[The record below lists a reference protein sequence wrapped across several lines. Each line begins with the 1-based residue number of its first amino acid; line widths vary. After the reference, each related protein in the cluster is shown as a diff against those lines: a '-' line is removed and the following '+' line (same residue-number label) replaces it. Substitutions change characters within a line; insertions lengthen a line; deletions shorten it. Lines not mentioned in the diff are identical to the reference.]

1 MVSQVER
8 DYAAYVSEKGRRAG
22 DALITDPTASANYI
36 SFIYGFPD
44 SESLPAG
51 SVTETTHRVLT
62 ENPVWALQYGAVNGP
77 KPIREAIL
85 AKLKRD
91 QGISASM
98 DEIIVT
104 AGSSQAIQLITQ
116 LLVDPGD
123 TIIAESPTFLGFF
136 DDVRNSGANITGVE
150 VDEEGIRVDLLEQE
164 LVALR
169 ENGVRPRFLYI
180 LPNYQNPTG
189 VRTTLERRKRIVEL
203 AEEFDTLIIED
214 DAYFDLRYE
223 GEALPTIYSLDPHG
237 RTLYLGTLSKT
248 LAAGFR
254 IGWVIGP
261 APIIRRIASLK
272 TDGGTNIFGS
282 FIAASWL
289 PEHFE
294 RHVDE
299 LRRIYGQRR
308 TLMLAALEKYMPEG
322 ATWSVPTGGFFI
334 WLTLPEGVDSGPMLV
349 QAREMGIEYLPG
361 TACFFDHTGANHIRL
376 SFSFARD
383 EVIDEG
389 IRRLGELIRSELA
402 ESISG

>member
-1 MVSQVER
+1 MSVRAER
-8 DYAAYVSEKGRRAG
+8 DYGGYLSERGRRAG

-44 SESLPAG
+44 SGSLPAG

-62 ENPVWALQYGAVNGP
+62 ENPVWSLQYGAVNGP
-77 KPIREAIL
+77 REIREAIL

-98 DEIIVT
+98 DEILIT
-104 AGSSQAIQLITQ
+104 AGSSQAIQLIVQ

-123 TIIAESPTFLGFF
+123 TIIAESPSFLGFF
-136 DDVRNSGANITGVE
+136 DDIRNSGATIRGVE
-150 VDEEGIRVDLLEQE
+150 VDEDGIQVDLLEE
-164 LVALR
+164 ALIELR
-169 ENGVRPRFLYI
+169 EKGVRPRLLYL

-203 AEEFDTLIIED
+203 AEEFDTLIVED

-223 GEALPTIYSLDPHG
+223 GEVIPPIYTLDPNG
-237 RTLYLGTLSKT
+237 RTFYLGTLSKT

-254 IGWVIGP
+254 IGWVVGP
-261 APIIRRIASLK
+261 AAIIRNLAALK

-294 RHVDE
+294 RHVAE
-299 LRRIYGQRR
+299 LRDIYRR
-308 TLMLAALEKYMPEG
+308 RRDLTLKALERYMPDG
-322 ATWSVPTGGFFI
+322 VDWSQPTGGFFI
-334 WLTLPEGVDSGPMLV
+334 WVKLPDGIDTSPMLA

-361 TACFFDHTGANHIRL
+361 AACFFDHTGANQMRL

-383 EVIDEG
+383 EVIEEG
-389 IRRLGELIRSELA
+389 IKRLADLVRSEMA
-402 ESISG
+402 ESISA

>member
-1 MVSQVER
+1 MASQVKR
-8 DYAAYVSEKGRRAG
+8 DYAEYVSERGLRAG

-44 SESLPAG
+44 SDSLPAG

-62 ENPVWALQYGAVNGP
+62 ENPIWALQYGAVNGP
-77 KPIREAIL
+77 TPIREAIL

-123 TIIAESPTFLGFF
+123 VIIAESPSFLGFF
-136 DDVRNSGANITGVE
+136 DDVRNSGAELRGIE
-150 VDEEGIRVDLLEQE
+150 VDDDGIRVDALEQTLDE
-164 LVALR
+164 LRAQ
-169 ENGVRPRFLYI
+169 GVRPSFLYI

-189 VRTTLERRKRIVEL
+189 VCTTVERRKRIVEL
-203 AEEFDTLIIED
+203 AEKYDTLIIED

-223 GEALPTIYSLDPHG
+223 GDALPTIYSLDPNG

-254 IGWVIGP
+254 IGWVVGP
-261 APIIRRIASLK
+261 EPIMRRLAALK

-289 PEHFE
+289 PEHFD
-294 RHVDE
+294 RHVTE
-299 LRRIYGQRR
+299 LREIYGRR
-308 TLMLAALEKYMPEG
+308 RDLMLDALAANMPEG
-322 ATWSVPTGGFFI
+322 VEWSVPTGGFFI
-334 WLTLPEGVDSGPMLV
+334 WVTLPEGVDTGPMLA

-361 TACFFDHTGANHIRL
+361 SACYFDHHGRNHMRL

-383 EVIDEG
+383 EVIEEG
-389 IRRLGELIRSELA
+389 IRRLAELVKSELA

>member
-169 ENGVRPRFLYI
+169 ENGVRPHFLYI

-189 VRTTLERRKRIVEL
+189 VCTTLERRKLIVEL

-308 TLMLAALEKYMPEG
+308 TLMLAALEKYMPVG
-322 ATWSVPTGGFFI
+322 ATWSVPTGGFFV

>member
-8 DYAAYVSEKGRRAG
+8 DYAAYVSERGRRAG

-51 SVTETTHRVLT
+51 SVTATTHRVLT

-98 DEIIVT
+98 DEIIIT

-136 DDVRNSGANITGVE
+136 DDVRNSGAHINGVE
-150 VDEEGIRVDLLEQE
+150 VDDEGIRVDLLEQE
-164 LVALR
+164 LTALR
-169 ENGVRPRFLYI
+169 DLGIRPRFLYL

-189 VRTTLERRKRIVEL
+189 VCTTLERRKRIVEL
-203 AEEFDTLIIED
+203 AEAFDTLIIED
-214 DAYFDLRYE
+214 DAYFDLRYD
-223 GEALPTIYSLDPHG
+223 GEALPTIYSLDPNG

-254 IGWVIGP
+254 IGWVVGP
-261 APIIRRIASLK
+261 SPIIRRIASLK

-294 RHVDE
+294 SHVDE

-308 TLMLAALEKYMPEG
+308 TLMLAALEKHMPAG

-334 WLTLPEGVDSGPMLV
+334 WLNLPEGIDSRAMLA

-361 TACFFDHTGANHIRL
+361 SACFFDHTGANHIRL

-389 IRRLGELIRSELA
+389 IRRLGELTRSELA

>member
-189 VRTTLERRKRIVEL
+189 VCTTLERRKLIVEL

-322 ATWSVPTGGFFI
+322 ATWSVPTGGFFV

>member
-8 DYAAYVSEKGRRAG
+8 DYAAYVSERGRRAG

-36 SFIYGFPD
+36 SFIYGLPD

-51 SVTETTHRVLT
+51 SVTATTHRVLT

-77 KPIREAIL
+77 EPIREAIL

-98 DEIIVT
+98 DEIIIT

-136 DDVRNSGANITGVE
+136 DDVRNSGAHINGVE
-150 VDEEGIRVDLLEQE
+150 VDDEGIRVDLLEQE
-164 LVALR
+164 LTALR
-169 ENGVRPRFLYI
+169 DLGIRPRFLYL

-189 VRTTLERRKRIVEL
+189 VCTTLERRKRIVEL
-203 AEEFDTLIIED
+203 AEAFDTLIIED
-214 DAYFDLRYE
+214 DAYFDLRYD
-223 GEALPTIYSLDPHG
+223 GEALPTIYSLDPNG

-254 IGWVIGP
+254 IGWVVGP
-261 APIIRRIASLK
+261 SPIIRRIASLK

-294 RHVDE
+294 SHVDE

-308 TLMLAALEKYMPEG
+308 TLMLAALEKHMPAG

-334 WLTLPEGVDSGPMLV
+334 WLNLPEGIDSRAMLA

-361 TACFFDHTGANHIRL
+361 SACFFDHTGANHIRL